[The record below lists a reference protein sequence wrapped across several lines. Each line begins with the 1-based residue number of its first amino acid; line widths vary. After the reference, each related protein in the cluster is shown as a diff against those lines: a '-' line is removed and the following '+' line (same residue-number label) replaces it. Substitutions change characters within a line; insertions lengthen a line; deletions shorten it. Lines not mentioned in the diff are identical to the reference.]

1 MSRLRMCEVCKQPIE
16 LERAE
21 GFPDTRLCSQH
32 AREIQAFGGEF
43 ITSAS
48 QEVTSKAGSLK
59 RNYGGVTTM
68 RTRNHAAV
76 QRLRE
81 RYQDERGQ

>member
-16 LERAE
+16 PERAD
-21 GFPDTRLCSQH
+21 GFPDTRLCGLH

-59 RNYGGVTTM
+59 RNYGGVATT
-68 RTRNHAAV
+68 RTRNHEAV
-76 QRLRE
+76 RRLRE
-81 RYQDERGQ
+81 KYLEDRGE